1 MNFAKIVIASINCG
15 LTMDE
20 IDRSDI
26 GFLFDLIT
34 TKNNIYLEQIKK
46 KESDK
51 KPKVKVR
58 WATQEDFDRL

>member
-1 MNFAKIVIASINCG
+1 
-15 LTMDE
+15 MDE

-34 TKNNIYLEQIKK
+34 TKNNIYLEQINK
-46 KESDK
+46 KENDK

>member
-1 MNFAKIVIASINCG
+1 
-15 LTMDE
+15 MDE

-51 KPKVKVR
+51 KPKAKVR

>member
-15 LTMDE
+15 LTMDD

-34 TKNNIYLEQIKK
+34 TKNNIYLDQINKT
-46 KESDK
+46 EDDK
-51 KPKVKVR
+51 KPKTKIR
-58 WATQEDFDRL
+58 WATQDDFDRL